1 MNKLKTCIPLSFISG
16 NRAKKVSLFQR
27 VSAFFFGSPNV
38 RRANGIIYSGFDI
51 FGTLK
56 SLMSKLRKKKSVLP
70 IFEIDRIG
78 TIYNEKLPRIWLSEE
93 LFNTK
98 HDGDGRIFVECY
110 PKGPDIGGHVALEL
124 GDRYLCE
131 GYRMAKNNEAEKST
145 ECFQAAEILYMHSIR
160 RGNRQ
165 AASRLHEMYTKDL
178 CKGKW
183 YESYLTL
190 YAKHALKP
198 SSKFTSRYKL
208 CAQNASS

>member
-1 MNKLKTCIPLSFISG
+1 MKRIRTCIPLSLIPG
-16 NRAKKVSLFQR
+16 NRAKKVSMLQR
-27 VSAFFFGSPNV
+27 ASAFFLGSPNA
-38 RRANGIIYSGFDI
+38 RRANGIIYSGLDI
-51 FGTLK
+51 CGTVK
-56 SLMSKLRKKKSVLP
+56 SLVSKIRKKKTALP

-110 PKGPDIGGHVALEL
+110 PKGPDMGGEIALEL

-131 GYRMAKNNEAEKST
+131 GYRMAKKCEENQST

-160 RGNRQ
+160 RGNRE
-165 AASRLHEMYTKDL
+165 AARRLYEMYAKDL

-183 YESYLTL
+183 HESYLTT
-190 YAKHALKP
+190 YAKHAKKP
-198 SSKFTSRYKL
+198 SSKFMGRYAL
-208 CAQNASS
+208 CAQ